1 MHPDPESA
9 VRVGHQMVPIKYYGI
24 SYVIPK
30 LLVLIILKNVN
41 CFKDYK
47 SNQGNT
53 RKFSMNNEYIVRRYS
68 QNESSPFLHSLLIF
82 LKNPINRYIDF

>member
-1 MHPDPESA
+1 MPPDPESA

-53 RKFSMNNEYIVRRYS
+53 RKFSMNNEYMIRRYS
-68 QNESSPFLHSLLIF
+68 QNESSHLLF
-82 LKNPINRYIDF
+82 YILY